1 MAIKRLFSTGPTA
14 TVRLI
19 VLIIISLILIT
30 LDHKRNTFEF
40 LRSSLN
46 IGVYP
51 IQQIVHIPSA
61 ATDYLSENLVSR
73 GTFIDRIKE
82 LQRKN
87 TLNNARL
94 LKLESLEHENIRLRA
109 LLDSSFEVGERV
121 SIAEII
127 RVDMDPYKH
136 HVLINKGSWDNVFR
150 LQPIL
155 NANGVLGQVVHTSP
169 KTSQVILI
177 SDPDHA
183 IPVQLNRSGFRSI
196 ALGTGTTGRL
206 ELPYIPNNTDI
217 KIGDLL
223 ITSGLGGRFPSGYPV
238 AKVTEII
245 TNPGKPFA
253 TVSAEP
259 TAKLDQIKEI
269 LLVWRGGPEKNSPQF
284 NYDYQNSTNQTDNG
298 KPDKNQDGKQGGGNK

>member
-1 MAIKRLFSTGPTA
+1 MAIKRIFSTGPTA

-19 VLIIISLILIT
+19 VLVVVSLIFIT
-30 LDHKRNTFEF
+30 LDHKRNAFDF
-40 LRSSLN
+40 LRSPLN
-46 IGVYP
+46 MGIYP
-51 IQQIVHIPSA
+51 IQQAVNIPSA
-61 ATDYLSENLVSR
+61 ASEIIDDNLVSR
-73 GTFIDRIKE
+73 FTLLERIEKLE
-82 LQRKN
+82 REN

-94 LKLESLEHENIRLRA
+94 LKLEALEHENIRLRS
-109 LLDSSFEVGERV
+109 LLDSSFKVGERV

-155 NANGVLGQVVHTSP
+155 DSNGVLGQVVNVSP

-183 IPVQLNRSGFRSI
+183 IPVQINRNGFRSI
-196 ALGTGTTGRL
+196 AVGTGATGRL
-206 ELPYIPNNTDI
+206 DLPYIPNNTDI
-217 KIGDLL
+217 KKGDLL
-223 ITSGLGGRFPSGYPV
+223 VTSGLGGRFPSGYPV
-238 AKVTEII
+238 ARVTEVI

-259 TAKLDQIKEI
+259 TAKLDHIKEI
-269 LLVWRGGPEKNSPQF
+269 LLVWRGGPKQQSPEFDYNFQTPSNSE
-284 NYDYQNSTNQTDNG
+284 NQSEN
-298 KPDKNQDGKQGGGNK
+298 NEQEAR